1 MMERGGTMDEGY
13 DSLSEKERETLRLL
27 LHGHDAKSMAG
38 TLGLSVHTVNER
50 LRNARRKFDVTS
62 SKEAARL
69 LFERESDA
77 PHFLGHKTLGDADEP
92 EGAPNGEQSQDDGKA
107 RIPRAYILAGVLI
120 MSLLFAALALGLN
133 PGATDGPLAATQS
146 EEGQAEAAARHWLEL
161 GDAGDA
167 QGSYALTAEN
177 FRATN
182 TLEVWTNA
190 LTQVRGPLGVTQ
202 SRRLV
207 SAEMPPTPQGYMVVK
222 YRTDFAQQAN
232 MLETV
237 TLVRE
242 DGNWRVVGVF
252 IE

>member
-1 MMERGGTMDEGY
+1 MTERGGTMEDGY

-27 LHGHDAKSMAG
+27 LYGHDAKSMAG

-50 LRNARRKFDVTS
+50 LRNARRKLDVTS

-69 LFERESDA
+69 LFERESDT
-77 PHFLGHKTLGDADEP
+77 PHFLGHKTLGDADEGD
-92 EGAPNGEQSQDDGKA
+92 GAPDDEQSQDDGKA

-120 MSLLFAALALGLN
+120 MSLIFAALALGLN
-133 PGATDGPLAATQS
+133 PATTDKEVAAVESQ
-146 EEGQAEAAARHWLEL
+146 EGQAEAAARYWLEL
-161 GDAGDA
+161 SDTGDAE
-167 QGSYALTAEN
+167 GSYALTAEN
-177 FRATN
+177 FRASN
-182 TLEVWTNA
+182 TLDAWRNA
-190 LTQVRGPLGVTQ
+190 LSQVREPLGVTQ

-222 YRTDFAQQAN
+222 YRTDFAQQAD

-242 DGNWRVVGVF
+242 NGNWRVVG
-252 IE
+252 IYLE